1 MKPFA
6 YISKSLLH
14 ALGVVLYI
22 GGVALFLTNAEKMF
36 GTGKE
41 FFAPILM
48 LLLLVI
54 SASITGLL
62 VLGRPIHL
70 YVQGEKKTAFTFL
83 FATLGWLVA
92 FAVLLVILIAVR

>member
-1 MKPFA
+1 MNPSS

-22 GGVALFLTNAEKMF
+22 VGVASFLTRAEKMF
-36 GTGKE
+36 GNGKE
-41 FFAPILM
+41 ILAPILM

-70 YVQGEKKTAFTFL
+70 YMQGEKKTAFTFL
-83 FATLGWLVA
+83 FATLGWLVV
-92 FAVLLVILIAVR
+92 FAVLLVVFLVVR